1 MRNIIIL
8 AAGVILLGGLLATLS
23 WWEEPVPMTASRP
36 SSPEK
41 PAIEKPAVAPADNSN
56 KLAAP
61 ASAASPTLPKA
72 GKSTPAPQQSASAP
86 QQSAS
91 AQQKS
96 ALAPQRSTPAPQPA
110 ESPVLKAP
118 SFDIVRVAKDGTAV
132 IAGRAPAGSTV
143 ELSLGGQILAEAPVS
158 KRGEWVAVIDQPMP
172 SGQTELDLVAI
183 MPNGRRIASANIV
196 ALVVP
201 AQTPPAETTKTASA
215 MAAPAKTTPPKVAPA
230 KTVSPKAAPAKP
242 AVVEKKTTTALAILL
257 PKSGDAPA
265 KLLQKPEPKD
275 GASSSK
281 LSVDTV
287 DYDDKGNVVVTGSAP
302 KGAKVQVYV
311 DNKPVGIAKADQA
324 KSWQLKPKSEVAPGG
339 HTLRVDQVEG
349 SGKVVSRIEL
359 PFVRAAAADVL
370 ANTKARYRVIV
381 QPGNSLWRIAR
392 RVYGSGNRFTV
403 IYQANN
409 DQIRDPDM
417 IFPGQVFNLP
427 TEN

>member
-1 MRNIIIL
+1 VRNIIIL

-36 SSPEK
+36 SPPKE
-41 PAIEKPAVAPADNSN
+41 PAVEKPAVAPADNSN

-61 ASAASPTLPKA
+61 ESAASPTLPKA
-72 GKSTPAPQQSASAP
+72 GKSAPAPQQSASAP
-86 QQSAS
+86 QRSAS
-91 AQQKS
+91 S
-96 ALAPQRSTPAPQPA
+96 PQESTPPPQPA
-110 ESPVLKAP
+110 EPPALKAP

-215 MAAPAKTTPPKVAPA
+215 KAVPAKAAPAKAVPAKAAPT
-230 KTVSPKAAPAKP
+230 KTVSPKATPAKP
-242 AVVEKKTTTALAILL
+242 EVVERKTKTALAVLL

-311 DNKPVGIAKADQA
+311 DNKPVGIAQANKA